1 MNVMLEPRVDKVTVH
16 IGTGESG
23 QRLVNAETILGAIT
37 NRVPV
42 RSTAKKTLPGF
53 GIKKSEPIGCRLTLR
68 GEEAEE
74 FLKVALEVAGSALRA
89 GQFDDTGNF
98 SFGVEEH
105 TDFPGMK
112 YDPDIGI
119 FGMDVSVA
127 LKRPGYRVARR
138 RVARTKIA
146 SKHRVTK
153 GDAMEYVKNK
163 YGVDVVEAA

>member
-1 MNVMLEPRVDKVTVH
+1 MNAMLEPRVDKVTVH

-23 QRLVNAETILGAIT
+23 QRLVNAETILGEIT
-37 NRVPV
+37 SRSPV
-42 RSTAKKTLPGF
+42 RSLAKKTLPGF
-53 GIKKSEPIGCRLTLR
+53 GIKKNEPIGCRVTLR
-68 GEEAEE
+68 GTDAEE
-74 FLKVALEVAGSALRA
+74 FLKIALEVTGGVLRQ

-138 RVARTKIA
+138 RVARAKIA

-153 GDAMEYVKNK
+153 EDAVEYVKNK
-163 YGVDVVEAA
+163 YGVEIVEAA

>member
-1 MNVMLEPRVDKVTVH
+1 MNAMLEPRIEKVTVH

-37 NRVPV
+37 SRTPV
-42 RSTAKKTLPGF
+42 RSNAKKTLPGF
-53 GIKKSEPIGCRLTLR
+53 GIKKNEPIGCRLTLR
-68 GEEAEE
+68 GAEAEE
-74 FLKVALEVAGSALRA
+74 FLKVALEVAGGVLRR
-89 GQFDDTGNF
+89 GQFDETGNF

-127 LKRPGYRVARR
+127 LKRAGYRVARR
-138 RVARTKIA
+138 RVARSKIA
-146 SKHRVTK
+146 KSHRVTAD
-153 GDAMEYVKNK
+153 DAVEFVKNK

>member
-1 MNVMLEPRVDKVTVH
+1 MNVMLEPRIDKVTVH

-37 NRVPV
+37 NRTPV

-53 GIKKSEPIGCRLTLR
+53 GIKKNEPIGCRLTLR
-68 GEEAEE
+68 GAEAEE
-74 FLKVALEVAGSALRA
+74 FLKIALEVAGGALRR

-127 LKRPGYRVARR
+127 LKRAGYRVTRR
-138 RVARTKIA
+138 RIARGKMASRHRLTKE
-146 SKHRVTK
+146 
-153 GDAMEYVKNK
+153 DAVEYVKNK
-163 YGVDVVEAA
+163 YGVEIVEAA

>member
-1 MNVMLEPRVDKVTVH
+1 MNVMLEPRIDKVTVH

-23 QRLVNAETILGAIT
+23 QRLVNAETILGEIT
-37 NRVPV
+37 NRSPV
-42 RSTAKKTLPGF
+42 RSIAKKTLPGF
-53 GIKKSEPIGCRLTLR
+53 GIKKKEPIGCRVTLR
-68 GEEAEE
+68 GKDAEE
-74 FLKVALEVAGSALRA
+74 FLKVALEVVGSGLRR

-112 YDPDIGI
+112 YEPDIGI

-138 RVARTKIA
+138 RVARAKMA
-146 SKHRVTK
+146 SKHRVTRE
-153 GDAMEYVKNK
+153 DAVEYVKNK
-163 YGVDVVEAA
+163 YGVDIVEAA

>member
-1 MNVMLEPRVDKVTVH
+1 MNVMLVPRVDKVTVH

-37 NRVPV
+37 NRAPV
-42 RSTAKKTLPGF
+42 RSVAKKTLPGF
-53 GIKKSEPIGCRLTLR
+53 SIKKNEPIGCRVTLR
-68 GEEAEE
+68 GDEAEE
-74 FLKVALEVAGSALRA
+74 FLKIALEVAGSALRR

-138 RVARTKIA
+138 RVARAKMA
-146 SKHRVTK
+146 SRHKVTRD
-153 GDAMEYVKNK
+153 DAVEFVKNK
-163 YGVDVVEAA
+163 YGVDVVEAT

>member
-37 NRVPV
+37 NRTPV
-42 RSTAKKTLPGF
+42 RSNAKKTLPGF

-68 GEEAEE
+68 GDEAEE
-74 FLKVALEVAGSALRA
+74 FLKIALEVTGGALRR

-138 RVARTKIA
+138 RVARGKIA
-146 SKHRVTK
+146 SKHRVSRD
-153 GDAMEYVKNK
+153 DAVEYVKNK
-163 YGVDVVEAA
+163 YGVEIVEAA